1 MIAAVAFRNFKA
13 LRQARLTLGSF
24 NLLIGPNGSGKTS
37 VIQALLRL
45 GLLAKLPLRSPEDPS
60 TITNGPEITFQFDA
74 PYNKLEALMSCVSD
88 LHCDLLQVLPAG
100 QEETPEWASLCE
112 RLIAMKGYAFD
123 HRAMAESSGTARGLT
138 ADGGNIAGVLAML
151 QEEHPDCH
159 ARIAAEFVRIH
170 PEFESLRVTPLAN
183 GRSTLTFQVVGVSE
197 PVPVEDLSQGSL
209 YMLGMLTLAFHP
221 APPSLVCIEEID
233 RGIHPRL
240 LREVRDTLYRLSYP
254 DAFGEEREPVQV
266 VATTHSPYMLDL
278 FSHHPE
284 EVVISAKEGVA
295 TRFSRLSDRKDLAE
309 LLEEGTLGDIWYAGV
324 LGGVPPQE

>member
-13 LRQARLTLGSF
+13 LRQARLTLETF

-45 GLLAKLPLRSPEDPS
+45 GLLAKLPLRPLADSSAIPD
-60 TITNGPEITFQFDA
+60 GPEITFEFAA
-74 PYNKLEALMSCVSD
+74 PHDDLEVLMSCVSD
-88 LHCDLLQVLPAG
+88 LQCDLLQVLPAG
-100 QEETPEWASLCE
+100 KAETLHWSELVEQLTSMRGFAL
-112 RLIAMKGYAFD
+112 D
-123 HRAMAESSGTARGLT
+123 HRAMAEPSAAASGLESN
-138 ADGGNIAGVLAML
+138 GGNVAGVLAML
-151 QEEHPDCH
+151 RAEHP
-159 ARIAAEFVRIH
+159 AIATRIAEEFVRIH
-170 PEFESLRVTPLAN
+170 PEFEGLEVRPAPD
-183 GRSTLTFQVVGVSE
+183 GRCTLSFKLTGVPE
-197 PVPVEDLSQGSL
+197 TVPTEDLSQGCL

-221 APPSLVCIEEID
+221 SPPALVCIEEID

-254 DAFGEEREPVQV
+254 DAFGEKRKPVQV

-284 EVVISAKEGVA
+284 EVVISAREGVA
-295 TRFSRLSDRKDLAE
+295 SRFSRLSERKDLAD